1 MKASAH
7 EGGYAATAVAPPLKV
22 LRVALPPSYVRL
34 EAERRKRLEQ
44 FLGFA
49 TALPV
54 EITVAPNYEALAG
67 SLLSGETSLAWA
79 PPFSCARLENAG
91 IPVLVRA
98 IRKERATYR
107 AALVCQAS
115 ARVHLDRLVGLRA
128 AWVDR
133 ESTGGYL
140 LVAAYLRG
148 RGIDLDRTFS
158 SQLFKGSYQAA
169 LSAVLEGKADVASV
183 YAPPAE
189 AGGALE
195 LDALV
200 PGAQGQLKALAYTD
214 EAPNDGVA
222 LAPFTPPT
230 LVRALEQAF
239 IGADQLPM
247 GPDVLELFHAE
258 RFELAPKNGYRAL
271 YLSLRALR

>member
-1 MKASAH
+1 M
-7 EGGYAATAVAPPLKV
+7 APLLKV
-22 LRVALPPSYVRL
+22 LRVTLPPSYVKL
-34 EAERRKRLEQ
+34 EPERRKRLEQ
-44 FLGFA
+44 FLSFA

-54 EITVAPNYEALAG
+54 EITVAPSYDALAG
-67 SLLSGETSLAWA
+67 SLLSGQTSLAWV

-98 IRKERATYR
+98 IRRERATYR
-107 AALVCQAS
+107 AALVCKTT
-115 ARVHLDRLVGLRA
+115 ARVHLDRLEGLRA

-140 LVAAYLRG
+140 LVANYLRG
-148 RGIDLDRTFS
+148 RGIELDRAFA

-169 LSAVLEGKADVASV
+169 LNAVLTDQADVASV

-189 AGGALE
+189 AGGALDLDE
-195 LDALV
+195 LI
-200 PGAQGQLKALAYTD
+200 PGAQAQLKALAYTD

-222 LAPFTPPT
+222 LAPFTQPP
-230 LVRALEQAF
+230 LVRAIEQAF

-247 GPDVLELFHAE
+247 GPDVLELFQAQ
-258 RFELAPKNGYRAL
+258 RFELAPRNGYRAL

>member
-1 MKASAH
+1 M
-7 EGGYAATAVAPPLKV
+7 APQLKL

-34 EAERRKRLEQ
+34 DPERRKRLEQ

-49 TALPV
+49 TSLKV
-54 EITVAPNYEALAG
+54 EIVVAPNYEALAS

-79 PPFSCARLENAG
+79 PPFTCARLENAG
-91 IPVLVRA
+91 IPVMVRA
-98 IRKERATYR
+98 IRKDRGTYR
-107 AALVCQAS
+107 AALVCQAN
-115 ARVHLDRLVGLRA
+115 ARVHLDRLEGLRA

-140 LVAAYLRG
+140 LVAGYLRG
-148 RGIDLDRTFS
+148 RGVDLDRTFS
-158 SQLFKGSYQAA
+158 SQQFKGSYQAA
-169 LSAVLEGKADVASV
+169 LTAVLKGQADVASV

-189 AGGALE
+189 AGGALDLDE
-195 LDALV
+195 LA
-200 PGAQGQLKALAYTD
+200 PGAQAQLKAVAYTD

-230 LVRALEQAF
+230 LVRAIEQAF

-271 YLSLRALR
+271 YLALRTLR

>member
-1 MKASAH
+1 
-7 EGGYAATAVAPPLKV
+7 VAPPSLKV

-34 EAERRKRLEQ
+34 EVERRKRLEQ

-49 TALPV
+49 TSLPV
-54 EITVAPNYEALAG
+54 EINVAPTYEALAD
-67 SLLSGETSLAWA
+67 SLLSGQTSLAWA
-79 PPFSCARLENAG
+79 PPFTCARLENAG

-98 IRKERATYR
+98 IRRDRGTYR
-107 AALVCQAS
+107 AALVCQAT
-115 ARVHLDRLVGLRA
+115 ARVHLDRLEGLRA

-140 LVAAYLRG
+140 LVASYLRG
-148 RGIDLDRTFS
+148 RGVDLERTFA

-169 LSAVLEGKADVASV
+169 LAAVIAGQADVASI
-183 YAPPAE
+183 YAPPAD
-189 AGGALE
+189 GGGTLE
-195 LDALV
+195 LEELL
-200 PGAQGQLKALAYTD
+200 PGAQAQLKAVAFTD

-271 YLSLRALR
+271 YLSVRTLR